1 MSGRN
6 VIPWFALENDFKNYF
21 LSEHRKC
28 GFHLYFIPSVDIL
41 YSYPS
46 PSPWLTPAP
55 PYRFPYL
62 LAFFLSFY
70 GPLGFSC
77 LCSSC
82 LCFPQSVLITGST
95 VAQDGLK
102 LTEQPRLTLS
112 SFVSLPLQSW
122 IMSPTYSCTPCIPVF
137 LPSTP
142 QQRQAGGSI
151 QENCSPRKCSG
162 GRMAVHAQLKN
173 CSAWGHFFLSR
184 KDDRHIQ

>member
-142 QQRQAGGSI
+142 HQRSLPPWHGLFSTFKI
-151 QENCSPRKCSG
+151 SPLLDGTINTFIIIFLMYKLKCLL
-162 GRMAVHAQLKN
+162 HP
-173 CSAWGHFFLSR
+173 
-184 KDDRHIQ
+184 KDTRR